1 MQTIPTLG
9 KAWKVSFDLTLFGEI
24 KDWSNIIHLS
34 IGGNMGKYGDR
45 TPTVQ
50 TVPGT
55 TKLHFG
61 SSVNG
66 KKNYNFNSEDMP
78 VNKKIRVVI
87 EQKFLNN
94 KKYQYSVYIDGKQ
107 IHTVENKKAE
117 EFKNVKVYVS
127 DPWYEPA
134 NAQIENI
141 VIENNGKHFS
151 FKSTGFFNI
160 LFIVRA

>member
-141 VIENNGKHFS
+141 VIENNGKYYS
-151 FKSTGFFNI
+151 STKFLTI
-160 LFIVRA
+160 